1 MIERELHR
9 IGRSDLIAKLY
20 DNVPKRHPRAVYDPK
35 AIGSTPD
42 IPNKKRKG
50 REEKPTENRRKSAKQ
65 NGKQPKSFN
74 PNFSGNHRRR
84 QK

>member
-1 MIERELHR
+1 M
-9 IGRSDLIAKLY
+9 IAKLY
-20 DNVPKRHPRAVYDPK
+20 DNVPKRHPRAIYDPK